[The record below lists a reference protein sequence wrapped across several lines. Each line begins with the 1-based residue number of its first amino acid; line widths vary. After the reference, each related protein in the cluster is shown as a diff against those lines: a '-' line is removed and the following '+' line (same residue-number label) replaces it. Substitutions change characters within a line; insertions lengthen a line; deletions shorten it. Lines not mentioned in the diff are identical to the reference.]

1 MKKTKFTLDHTNM
14 IARQLRYKGNLHEFW
29 LGMNYESEHG
39 DIKLRTDTKS
49 NNTFLTTKNPRTS
62 ITFNDN
68 SLTAR
73 DTMVHL
79 EEKPHYYSQLL
90 KVEGK

>member
-1 MKKTKFTLDHTNM
+1 MKFTLDYTNM

-29 LGMNYESEHG
+29 LGMNFESEHG
-39 DIKLRTDTKS
+39 NLKMRTDTKS

-62 ITFNDN
+62 ITFNDT

-73 DTMVHL
+73 ATIAHL

-90 KVEGK
+90 KIEGK